1 MFLLT
6 PGDFRTRSSETMF
19 FSKYAALLHI
29 LVRVGDVVVVVLTA
43 CLAHWARF
51 GSPLL
56 DGPNPAAVFRVVLLM
71 LLVFPMFGLYRSWR
85 GESVTSE
92 IGRIA
97 LAWTVVMTTLLV
109 SEWAIK
115 NSGEYSRLWLGSW
128 FAAGLALLG
137 MHRWVGRR
145 LLGSIRA
152 RGIDA
157 RKVVLVGA
165 THAGRKIMAAARQ
178 SPWMGLDVIG
188 YVQTP
193 YDDQQVGTDVP
204 RVGDLDSFIANLQ
217 HYAPDQIWVALPMR
231 AEAEI
236 KRLLDA
242 TSELPVTIRLVPDLF
257 GYELLNHQATQLAGV
272 PVITLRGSRINGHAR
287 IFKAVEDRLLAAL
300 ILLLISPVMLMLAL
314 GVKLSSPGPV
324 FYRQRR
330 VGLDGREFEMLKFRS
345 MPVDVE
351 ESGIVWGNAGNKS
364 VTRFGRFIRTSSLD
378 ELPQFLNVL
387 KGELSIVG
395 PRPERP
401 MFVEQFKKKIPG
413 YMHKHL
419 VKGGITGWAQIHGLR
434 GDTDLTRRIEF
445 DLHYINHW
453 SIWLDLKIIF
463 RTPLVLLNRTN
474 AA

>member
-1 MFLLT
+1 RHPADSARHRRGGDRTPCQHQPAGGAFRPQPGARDRAGQAALRAERRGNQGCDFQRGGTAQYRLLLLRLLRVPQRHHLLIGAGDNFCLHVVHNVTFITMERSGPAWRGRAMPGQEWIGGAVRADGSAFRDAWHGSCLTLVGCVAGTRRRYQGRAMFLLT

-51 GSPLL
+51 GSSLL
-56 DGPNPAAVFRVVLLM
+56 DGPNPVAVFRVVLLM

-85 GESVTSE
+85 GESITSE

-97 LAWTVVMTTLLV
+97 LAWTVVMTTLLI
-109 SEWAIK
+109 SEWAVK

-128 FAAGLALLG
+128 FAAALALLG
-137 MHRWVGRR
+137 VHRWVGRR

-193 YDDQQVGTDVP
+193 YDDQQAGTDVP
-204 RVGDLDSFIANLQ
+204 RVGDFDSFIANLQ

-236 KRLLDA
+236 KCLLDA

-272 PVITLRGSRINGHAR
+272 PVITLRGTRVEGHAR
-287 IFKAVEDRLLAAL
+287 IAK
-300 ILLLISPVMLMLAL
+300 
-314 GVKLSSPGPV
+314 
-324 FYRQRR
+324 
-330 VGLDGREFEMLKFRS
+330 
-345 MPVDVE
+345 
-351 ESGIVWGNAGNKS
+351 
-364 VTRFGRFIRTSSLD
+364 
-378 ELPQFLNVL
+378 
-387 KGELSIVG
+387 
-395 PRPERP
+395 
-401 MFVEQFKKKIPG
+401 
-413 YMHKHL
+413 
-419 VKGGITGWAQIHGLR
+419 
-434 GDTDLTRRIEF
+434 
-445 DLHYINHW
+445 
-453 SIWLDLKIIF
+453 
-463 RTPLVLLNRTN
+463 
-474 AA
+474 

>member
-1 MFLLT
+1 MLLLT
-6 PGDFRTRSSETMF
+6 PGDFRARSSETMF

-51 GSPLL
+51 GSPWL
-56 DGPNPAAVFRVVLLM
+56 DGPNPAAVFRVVMLTLLA
-71 LLVFPMFGLYRSWR
+71 FPMFGLYRSWR

-97 LAWTVVMTTLLV
+97 LAWTLVMAALLV
-109 SEWAIK
+109 SEWAVK

-137 MHRWVGRR
+137 VHRWVGRR

-165 THAGRKIMAAARQ
+165 TQAGRKIVAAARQ
-178 SPWMGLDVIG
+178 SPWMGLDVVG

-193 YDDQQVGTDVP
+193 YDQQAIANVP
-204 RVGDLDSFIANLQ
+204 CVGDLDAFIADLEQ
-217 HYAPDQIWVALPMR
+217 YAPDQIWVALPMR

-242 TSELPVTIRLVPDLF
+242 TSELSTTIRLVPDLF

-272 PVITLRGSRINGHAR
+272 PVITLRGSRVNGHAQ
-287 IFKAVEDRLLAAL
+287 IFKAIEDRLLAAL

-314 GVKLSSPGPV
+314 GVKLSSSGPV
-324 FYRQRR
+324 FYRQKR

-351 ESGIVWGNAGNKS
+351 KNGVVWGNAGNKS
-364 VTRFGRFIRTSSLD
+364 ATRFGRFIRSTSLD

-401 MFVEQFKKKIPG
+401 MFVQQFKKKIPG

-434 GDTDLTRRIEF
+434 GDTDLAKRIEF

-453 SIWLDLKIIF
+453 SIWLDLKIIL
-463 RTPLVLLNRTN
+463 RTPLVLLKGTN
-474 AA
+474 AF